1 MCRWN
6 LATILQD
13 LVLAIVINTSAM
25 LMTGAEF
32 SFQSWYPG
40 TCSAFGTNVI
50 LQLILPVPAVGQAIS
65 KPFAQ
70 SRWRFIVSLFIEN
83 LIFVTCISFTMA
95 LVQTG
100 GAGVVDAWLA
110 TYARLVIVGY
120 VTSLILYAI
129 FSRGFCM
136 GEAPKA
142 A

>member
-13 LVLAIVINTSAM
+13 LVLAVVINTSAM
-25 LMTGAEF
+25 LMTGAAF

-40 TCSAFGTNVI
+40 TCAAFGTNVI
-50 LQLILPVPAVGQAIS
+50 LQLILPVPAIGQALS

-70 SRWRFIVSLFIEN
+70 SRWRFIVSVFIEN
-83 LIFVTCISFTMA
+83 LVFVTCISFTMA

-120 VTSLILYAI
+120 VTSLVLYAI
-129 FSRGFCM
+129 FSRGFCSSDV
-136 GEAPKA
+136 AKA